1 LDEGA
6 AGVLLMVAEAAVGA
20 VGGAVAVDGFHDGG
34 DGAKGCYDPAWM
46 HGGVVGDVV
55 EDAAEDYVV
64 GEFVK
69 GTVTIVDIW
78 LGVRVARWDRAYGA
92 A

>member
-1 LDEGA
+1 MDEGA
-6 AGVLLMVAEAAVGA
+6 ADVLLMVAEAGLGA

-34 DGAKGCYDPAWM
+34 DGAEGCCDPAWM

-69 GTVTIVDIW
+69 GTVTIVDVG
-78 LGVRVARWDRAYGA
+78 LGVGVA
-92 A
+92 